1 MSDVASRLRGNISPP
16 SPSTGAD
23 EQSGQYERRKKVGGG
38 HERMDNRIE
47 LLQNGEETCTEQLL
61 GATHDDDRVLDMPMR
76 K

>member
-1 MSDVASRLRGNISPP
+1 
-16 SPSTGAD
+16 
-23 EQSGQYERRKKVGGG
+23 
-38 HERMDNRIE
+38 MDNRIE